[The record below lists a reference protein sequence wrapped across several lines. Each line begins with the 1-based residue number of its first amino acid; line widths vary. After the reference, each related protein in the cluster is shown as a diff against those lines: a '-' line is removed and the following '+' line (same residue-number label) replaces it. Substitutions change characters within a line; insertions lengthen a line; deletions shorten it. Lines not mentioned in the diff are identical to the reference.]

1 MAHAVEKIAE
11 KIRSLTAE
19 QKVELLRSLIAELD
33 APAETDVERA
43 WLEEAQR
50 RHRELVEGKVKGVPG
65 ERVFENLRS
74 RLRR

>member
-1 MAHAVEKIAE
+1 MARTIEKIE
-11 KIRSLTAE
+11 EEIRSLSAAE
-19 QKVELLRSLIAELD
+19 KAELLRSLITELD
-33 APAETDVERA
+33 VPTEADVEQA